1 VTGSGVVERYLRAI
15 AVDHDWDALAACLDE
30 EFTRV
35 GPYGDTYP
43 TKAEYLAF
51 ISALMPTL
59 PGYSMQI
66 ERVTYDGRR
75 AYAELGETVELDGS
89 PHFTPEVLT
98 FDLTDAGLISRVEI
112 YIQTRPRST
121 APTRG

>member
-1 VTGSGVVERYLRAI
+1 VAGSGVVERYLRAI
-15 AVDHDWDALAACLDE
+15 AVDHDWDALAECLDE

-59 PGYSMQI
+59 PGYSMEI
-66 ERVTYDGRR
+66 ERVTYAGPR
-75 AYAELGETVELDGS
+75 AYAELGETVELDGN